1 MKNAI
6 RNDVENFYDSRATY
20 EKLKVPW
27 KRGII
32 YYGAFPGLIAMAP
45 MTSLLTYWPR
55 SSRKWQDHQ
64 RQGNHEHSIQPRRRG
79 SYTLR

>member
-32 YYGAFPGLIAMAP
+32 YYGEFLV
-45 MTSLLTYWPR
+45 SEL
-55 SSRKWQDHQ
+55 Q
-64 RQGNHEHSIQPRRRG
+64 HER
-79 SYTLR
+79 